1 MASTPRSSGGKST
14 SAKSSTKAK
23 AEAAPEGPTRVF
35 LLVGAE
41 SGRKAAE
48 AQRLL
53 NDAVDESFADF
64 DAETMDGNIATSDR
78 ILSAV
83 ATVPL
88 GEKKRGVLVKDTQQM
103 DAEEQKR
110 LASGLARIPGSGFL
124 ILHTGTP
131 VVEDGKTKR
140 QSVVLTELA
149 NTVKKV
155 GQVVEFSLPKAE
167 DLRDWISRE
176 AQSHGKKLSADAIAL
191 LTQLPD
197 GDVSRLSTEVA
208 KVAAY
213 VGESPNIIGADVEAV
228 LSRGPDDVIF
238 KLCDAVGMRRTPEA
252 LGYVTALFQGG
263 GRPDS
268 VAPRALVMLARQIR
282 LITQF
287 QYLGARKLAGRGSGP
302 VPPDIM
308 AMLPA
313 DGAGGILSNPR
324 TTWMADK
331 YISQSRNFSP
341 YELAHRLERLLAA
354 DLMLKGIEP
363 GGDSPQTVLQRLV
376 VELC

>member
-1 MASTPRSSGGKST
+1 MARSS
-14 SAKSSTKAK
+14 AKAK
-23 AEAAPEGPTRVF
+23 TTETVPEGPARV
-35 LLVGAE
+35 LLLIGAE
-41 SGRKAAE
+41 AGRKSAE

-64 DAETMDGNIATSDR
+64 DAETMDGNIATADR

-88 GEKKRGVLVKDTQQM
+88 GEKKRGILVKDTQQM
-103 DAEEQKR
+103 EAEEQKR
-110 LASGLARIPGSGFL
+110 LAAGLARIPESGFL

-155 GQVVEFSLPKAE
+155 GQVIEFALPKAE
-167 DLRDWISRE
+167 DLREWIARE
-176 AQSHGKKLSADAIAL
+176 AKSHGKKLSADAVAL
-191 LTQLPD
+191 LTQLPE

-213 VGESPNIIGADVEAV
+213 VGDSPTITGADVEAV

-252 LGYVTALFQGG
+252 LGYVTNLFQGG

-287 QYLGARKLAGRGSGP
+287 QYLGSRKLAGRGSGP
-302 VPPDIM
+302 VPPDIL
-308 AMLPA
+308 AMLPN
-313 DGAGGILSNPR
+313 DGAGGILANPR

-331 YISQSRNFSP
+331 YISQGRNFTP
-341 YELAHRLERLLAA
+341 HELAHRLERLLAA